1 MWEPSERV
9 TTESS
14 KNTRMIRRGF
24 LLFLASMSASL
35 GLECQDSRLGN
46 CHCQNLSLRANLELF
61 CPSFQP
67 HKQKLHTLIEKFEKP
82 EKDVELTCSNGV
94 AWLDKWVSVMTAQQ
108 LVSEIFYSSKASRKL
123 FVGHSRGLRKPGF
136 LVHWFCRPLSRHRK
150 PGFDVCY
157 LDKTDVFCWDRTDVC
172 CGDRTDIKSWDKTNV
187 K

>member
-1 MWEPSERV
+1 MWYCSWLGDERGFLFLVNANVNMWEPSERV

-14 KNTRMIRRGF
+14 KNTRMIPRGF

-108 LVSEIFYSSKASRKL
+108 LVSEIFYSSKASQKL
-123 FVGHSRGLRKPGF
+123 FSLLIYQYHHVLWAFENLWQQR
-136 LVHWFCRPLSRHRK
+136 
-150 PGFDVCY
+150 
-157 LDKTDVFCWDRTDVC
+157 
-172 CGDRTDIKSWDKTNV
+172 
-187 K
+187 